1 MPSIGLLAH
10 VALLCEILTET
21 FLFLAGDLLL
31 WWRLC
36 VASCKKTN
44 NKGPRDRFPL
54 LFLPA
59 SSSWRG
65 MMALPAVPFLALQQ
79 RCFSLLLLLL
89 LLHIFARRVF
99 CTALGGGQ
107 SRASR
112 STAAVRQERNK

>member
-44 NKGPRDRFPL
+44 NKGQRDRFPL
-54 LFLPA
+54 LFY
-59 SSSWRG
+59 
-65 MMALPAVPFLALQQ
+65 
-79 RCFSLLLLLL
+79 LLLL
-89 LLHIFARRVF
+89 V
-99 CTALGGGQ
+99 GGG
-107 SRASR
+107 
-112 STAAVRQERNK
+112 